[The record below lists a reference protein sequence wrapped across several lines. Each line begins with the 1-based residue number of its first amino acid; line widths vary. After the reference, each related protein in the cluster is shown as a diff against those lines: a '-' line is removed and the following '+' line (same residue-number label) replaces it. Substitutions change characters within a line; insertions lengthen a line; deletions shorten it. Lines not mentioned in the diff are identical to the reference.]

1 MSTTFPSGTDRI
13 VKEVVLKAPL
23 AKVWRALTVAG
34 EFGQWFQVNLQGE
47 TFAVGQEF
55 SGPVLHPGYEHLRMT
70 GWVESLEPMSLFS
83 FRWHPY
89 AVDPEVD
96 YTTEA
101 TTLVAFTLT
110 EIPEGIRLTVI
121 ESGFDQ
127 LPSGRQAEAFRMNSG
142 GWEDQMDN
150 IAAYVAGQP

>member
-1 MSTTFPSGTDRI
+1 MNTASPSDTDRI

-23 AKVWRALTVAG
+23 AKVWRALTIAE
-34 EFGQWFQVNLQGE
+34 EFGKWFQVNLQGQ
-47 TFAVGQEF
+47 TFAAGEEF
-55 SGPVLHPGYEHLRMT
+55 RGPILYPGYEHLKMT

-89 AVDPEVD
+89 AVDPAVD
-96 YTTEA
+96 YSTEP

-110 EIPEGIRLTVI
+110 EIREGIRLTVI

-127 LPSGRQAEAFRMNSG
+127 LPPGRQAEAFRMNSG
-142 GWEDQMDN
+142 GWEEQMEN